1 MTELQLY
8 EQSIPGIAQAA
19 VKMRSMTPEQREEL
33 RAVCLKE
40 AGKETQFVYD
50 FIRKVFIVI
59 NHYLKKSEGNQEM
72 KVDDIKIYPC
82 FAAHEPKPEKMQ
94 QKERYFEETGALQS
108 QIILD
113 GRGNLI
119 DGYTSYLIAK
129 ARGIENASVQYGQRQ
144 IVRASHKPG
153 GKMYAWE
160 LPGLLI
166 DRVFP
171 GDKVLVST
179 ERGARIVIVTAVED
193 YAGQE
198 PEPLRMVIRVR
209 KRAGNRREEYINK
222 INQQLST
229 IKDTW
234 ILDQIY
240 RVTVNIM
247 N

>member
-1 MTELQLY
+1 ME
-8 EQSIPGIAQAA
+8 EQASGMRINKYLSAHGICSRREADREIAA
-19 VKMRSMTPEQREEL
+19 GNVRIGTKTAS
-33 RAVCLKE
+33 
-40 AGKETQFVYD
+40 AG
-50 FIRKVFIVI
+50 
-59 NHYLKKSEGNQEM
+59 
-72 KVDDIKIYPC
+72 
-82 FAAHEPKPEKMQ
+82 
-94 QKERYFEETGALQS
+94 
-108 QIILD
+108 
-113 GRGNLI
+113 
-119 DGYTSYLIAK
+119 
-129 ARGIENASVQYGQRQ
+129 
-144 IVRASHKPG
+144 
-153 GKMYAWE
+153 
-160 LPGLLI
+160 

>member
-1 MTELQLY
+1 
-8 EQSIPGIAQAA
+8 
-19 VKMRSMTPEQREEL
+19 
-33 RAVCLKE
+33 
-40 AGKETQFVYD
+40 
-50 FIRKVFIVI
+50 
-59 NHYLKKSEGNQEM
+59 M

-129 ARGIENASVQYGQRQ
+129 ARGIENVSVQYGQRQ

-209 KRAGNRREEYINK
+209 KRARNRREEYINK

-234 ILDQIY
+234 ILDQID